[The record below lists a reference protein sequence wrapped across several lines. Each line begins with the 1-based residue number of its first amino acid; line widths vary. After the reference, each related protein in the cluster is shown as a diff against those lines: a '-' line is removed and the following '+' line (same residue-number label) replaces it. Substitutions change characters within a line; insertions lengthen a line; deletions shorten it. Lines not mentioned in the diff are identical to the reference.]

1 MAFAVQGDAGLDAL
15 RKDTMTHAT
24 PPQPAAAAG
33 TPLPELIARSYPE
46 LPLPPDAGAAGGPLA
61 SGRPLD
67 VPAGVVL
74 FEESSPC
81 QGFPLVLQ
89 GEVRVARG
97 TPGGRS
103 IELYRVGP
111 GDICVLSAAALFGHS
126 AMPGHGLTATP
137 AQLVLLSPSQFEA
150 WTDHL
155 PFRRYVFGLFAQ
167 RLADVMALTEAVAFQ
182 RLDQRLAA
190 ALLGRGS
197 VVAATHQ
204 TLADEL
210 GTVREIVSRLLRRF
224 ERAGWIALA
233 RERIEVL
240 DPVAL
245 RHTAGGL

>member
-1 MAFAVQGDAGLDAL
+1 MVPA
-15 RKDTMTHAT
+15 R
-24 PPQPAAAAG
+24 PPQPDSVPDA
-33 TPLPELIARSYPE
+33 PLLQRIARCYPE
-46 LPLPPDAGAAGGPLA
+46 LPLPPDAGLPGGPPAAAGPI
-61 SGRPLD
+61 D

-111 GDICVLSAAALFGHS
+111 GDFCVLSAAALFGH
-126 AMPGHGLTATP
+126 APMPGHGVTATP
-137 AQLVLLSPSQFEA
+137 TQLALLSPAQFEA

-155 PFRRYVFGLFAQ
+155 PFRRHVFGLFAQ

-190 ALLGRGS
+190 ALLGHGS
-197 VVAATHQ
+197 MVAATHQ
-204 TLADEL
+204 ALADEL

-240 DPVAL
+240 DAAAL
-245 RHTAGGL
+245 RRAAEGP